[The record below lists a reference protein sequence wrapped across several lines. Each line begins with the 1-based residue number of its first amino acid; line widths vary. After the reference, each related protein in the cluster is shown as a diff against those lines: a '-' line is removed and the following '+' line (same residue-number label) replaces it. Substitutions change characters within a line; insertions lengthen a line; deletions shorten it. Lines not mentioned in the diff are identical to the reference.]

1 MEFPSSAIEK
11 LLGKWAGSEGRSGV
25 VFWFSVGHLGKVL
38 GREPWAGIINLRV
51 FA

>member
-25 VFWFSVGHLGKVL
+25 VFGFLL
-38 GREPWAGIINLRV
+38 DI
-51 FA
+51 